1 MPNPPPPA
9 FQLLNE
15 IGIIAQLAGRRFEQ
29 VMPLDMSLAQ
39 FTALNHL
46 VRMGDGRSLV
56 RMASALQVTKASMGE
71 VVRKLAEKNLVT
83 ITPDPEDGR
92 GKRVYLT
99 EAGRAAR
106 EAAIAALGPDMAS
119 MTATFGN
126 AFFNDLVPK
135 LAEFRRWLDAA
146 REAGPSA
153 PRTPPSATSDDRDS
167 PSTERQ
173 TDR

>member
-1 MPNPPPPA
+1 MPDAPPPPV
-9 FQLLNE
+9 FHVLNE

-29 VMPLDMSLAQ
+29 VMPLEMSLAQ

-71 VVRKLAEKNLVT
+71 VVRKLAEKNLVI
-83 ITPDPEDGR
+83 ITPDPEDRR

-106 EAAIAALGPDMAS
+106 ATAIAALGPDMAILTDS
-119 MTATFGN
+119 FGT
-126 AFFNDLVPK
+126 AFFTDLLPK
-135 LAEFRRWLDAA
+135 LAELRRWLDAA
-146 REAGPSA
+146 RSTRPNEKASLPPTPAGRS
-153 PRTPPSATSDDRDS
+153 
-167 PSTERQ
+167 
-173 TDR
+173 

>member
-1 MPNPPPPA
+1 MPNPPPPV
-9 FQLLNE
+9 FQMLNE

-29 VMPLDMSLAQ
+29 VMPLGLTLAQ

-46 VRMGDGRSLV
+46 VRTGDGRSLV

-71 VVRKLAEKNLVT
+71 VVRKLAEKSLVT

-99 EAGRAAR
+99 DAGRAAR
-106 EAAIAALGPDMAS
+106 EAAIAALGPDMIT
-119 MTATFGN
+119 MTETFGE
-126 AFFNDLVPK
+126 AFFTGLTPK
-135 LAEFRRWLDAA
+135 LAAFRQWLDAT

-153 PRTPPSATSDDRDS
+153 PHVAPSATSDDRDL
-167 PSTERQ
+167 PSRTHQ
-173 TDR
+173 TDP